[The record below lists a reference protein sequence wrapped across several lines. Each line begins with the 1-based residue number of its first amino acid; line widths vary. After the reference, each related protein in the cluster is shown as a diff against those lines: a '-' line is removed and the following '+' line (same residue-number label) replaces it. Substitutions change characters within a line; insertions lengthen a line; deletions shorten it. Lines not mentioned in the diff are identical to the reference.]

1 MTLQTIPKVPVI
13 RLSVL
18 PQRGVYVHVPGIQ
31 RNEKISR
38 ARKIRGIQ
46 PNFRV
51 YFVTGRVEY
60 RADSAILIKLIS
72 HADTDFH

>member
-1 MTLQTIPKVPVI
+1 MAIPKVPVI
-13 RLSVL
+13 RLYI
-18 PQRGVYVHVPGIQ
+18 PETRIHVCQ

-38 ARKIRGIQ
+38 AWKIRRIQ
-46 PNFRV
+46 ANFRV
-51 YFVTGRVEY
+51 YFVTGRDEY